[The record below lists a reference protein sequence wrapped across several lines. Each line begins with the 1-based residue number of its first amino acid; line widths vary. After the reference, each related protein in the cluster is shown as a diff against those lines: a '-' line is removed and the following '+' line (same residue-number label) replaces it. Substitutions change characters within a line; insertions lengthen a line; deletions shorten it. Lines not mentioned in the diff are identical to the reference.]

1 MILRADYTH
10 GTGTHSSYFFI
21 KEEKKDVISYSSPSP
36 ECIDFLGP
44 LDLLCDGQQWKYCRV
59 HRGSFF
65 QDEGSDSLVL
75 LPSLRTLQP
84 FSALSQQRQQDVAM
98 QYGSCCFPFSAM
110 LSLWA
115 SQYFYLLHLPSAY
128 FHLRTRARGKW
139 RPRTT
144 SSRCTDC
151 DRSQQGPLQRLQN
164 RKREAK
170 CAKLCTVL
178 QPGLKAG
185 NCHLCSAISGLAT
198 YRGEKKVENHR
209 IIKIGE
215 DL

>member
-1 MILRADYTH
+1 M
-10 GTGTHSSYFFI
+10 
-21 KEEKKDVISYSSPSP
+21 ISYSSPSP
-36 ECIDFLGP
+36 VCIDFLGP

-84 FSALSQQRQQDVAM
+84 CSALSQQRQR
-98 QYGSCCFPFSAM
+98 
-110 LSLWA
+110 
-115 SQYFYLLHLPSAY
+115 PSAY
-128 FHLRTRARGKW
+128 FHLRSRARGKW

-151 DRSQQGPLQRLQN
+151 DRSQQGPLQRLQD
-164 RKREAK
+164 REREAK

-185 NCHLCSAISGLAT
+185 NCHLCSAISGLPT